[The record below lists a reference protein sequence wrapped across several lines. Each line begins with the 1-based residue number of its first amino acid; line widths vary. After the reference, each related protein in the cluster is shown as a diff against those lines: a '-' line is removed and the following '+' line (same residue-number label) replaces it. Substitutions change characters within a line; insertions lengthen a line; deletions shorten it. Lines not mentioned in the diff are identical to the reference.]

1 MALQSHHS
9 DIEQTLHVLPLGC
22 QQSPVFMRGHLTRA
36 SAPFVSVG
44 PNMRVNGEKTLTL
57 SPALRGPQTRRGT
70 AEQVFLHH
78 LRIHHIFVSKCSAF
92 YSLS

>member
-1 MALQSHHS
+1 MAIQHVSLQM
-9 DIEQTLHVLPLGC
+9 LPLGC

-70 AEQVFLHH
+70 AEQLC
-78 LRIHHIFVSKCSAF
+78 FVPVWVIATTKQMQKQSGTVVRF
-92 YSLS
+92 